1 MDNEIKESGDTQAI
15 PPRAKRTSLASE
27 FLAYLMDNK
36 KWWMIPIILMVLLL
50 ALALILTATPAAPF
64 MYTLW

>member
-1 MDNEIKESGDTQAI
+1 MESEKKTTGSPEPT
-15 PPRAKRTSLASE
+15 PLRAKRASLASE
-27 FLAYLMDNK
+27 FIAYLMENK